1 MSEGIQIVGNSRFA
15 EFLPGVESG
24 PDTAQA
30 RIFEENRHR
39 IYSFAFWMTDHE
51 LEAER
56 LRTRTFELAFQ
67 WASEPNEELIDQAFL
82 CELRKMTP
90 VGRLTLRFEVQR
102 EIVSVRRNT
111 RRVLLERA
119 IVQLPATERLI
130 FCMHDGEG
138 YNHARVARMLGITE
152 EESQTGL
159 HAARLR
165 IRELLSDEMK
175 F

>member
-1 MSEGIQIVGNSRFA
+1 MSDGIQVVGNSQIA

-24 PDTAQA
+24 LAEAQA

-56 LRTRTFELAFQ
+56 LRTRTFKRAFE
-67 WASEPNEELIDQAFL
+67 WASEPSEALIDEAFL
-82 CELRKMTP
+82 HELRRMTP
-90 VGRLTLRFEVQR
+90 IGRLSLGCEVQG
-102 EIVSVRRNT
+102 EIASIRRNT

-119 IVQLPATERLI
+119 IVQLPGTERLI

-138 YNHARVARMLGITE
+138 YSHERVAEMLGITK
-152 EESQTGL
+152 EESQQGL

-165 IRELLSDEMK
+165 IRELLSEMR